1 MKVLFAILCFTI
13 TAAVGQQLTHF
24 AITQQQGLPSNTV
37 YNIFLDSK
45 GFLWVATENGL
56 ARYNGLHFKTYT
68 NSMVRSNAVSGL
80 FEDKAGRIWLHNFFG
95 EILYVENDTLK
106 KLTSWEEYYIEG
118 FPTISAQGEN
128 ILITTPNSFFSY
140 SPTGKTWTNLIE
152 SIPMTDRPRQFNHH
166 LVNGLNHVL
175 ISYANQ
181 EATYIRNLTTQEV
194 YTLPRQHY
202 PLNINVV
209 RLVEWNKQLWLFDP
223 VGKKLFHLTKG
234 QVQDILP
241 TYKEKLTDTGLL
253 DNVGDSLLTFAGSNG
268 LNLLN
273 NKGTYTKL
281 LEGKK
286 VSSVEADREG
296 GLWVGTLNEGLFH
309 FPNLNSSLFTK
320 EENVTYPKL
329 ALDKKNRLIY
339 AGRSDGG
346 IQTMRYDGSAAAWSF
361 TKTNKEIQSLYLDT
375 LANRLLFFSDKLY
388 CYDLAHK
395 KLIMARSITAVKKIE
410 RVKDAYAVATSAGL
424 QLLDAETLATRQ
436 VLTTQRTSAVA
447 YDPLHDQLWIGSQ
460 KGVFLY
466 SFNSH
471 TLHPWSYDKPAYSP
485 GVSDILISQNF
496 IFMGTYTN
504 GLLLVKDG
512 KVEKQFTSLNGL
524 PSSHIT
530 SLSQNEN
537 TIWIGTDNGIAS
549 LELSTFKIKT
559 LDGTKGLGAREVYNL
574 LHTDNTLWVSHT
586 QGLQYFT
593 RPASKNT
600 QKPLLHIEHISSD
613 EQQFIATASKGI
625 ELNPSSQQL
634 TISFDVSNNLRSRGG
649 TRILYRMKELEKD
662 KWNETTLQSP
672 TANYLFLPSGEFTFE
687 AYAINEDGVASE
699 NTILLPINVLTPVW
713 RQLWFMVF
721 LFLVAIGLVTFL
733 LYLRFRQISSRN
745 RMILL
750 QKNQEQ
756 ELRIAQ
762 LTSIRAQ
769 MNPHFIFNT
778 MSLIQGKVLNGLK
791 EDANRNIQNFSL
803 LLRKVLD
810 FSGKEMI
817 TLQDEID
824 ILEKY
829 LSIEKDR
836 FDGSLAYSISL
847 DENLRQ
853 EMIRIPSLLT
863 QPFVENALR
872 HGLMHKEGLKKL
884 SVEFTLV
891 NDCIT
896 ICIDDNGVGRKTSAE
911 FNKTRKHDHT
921 SFAIE
926 AYRKRIDLLNSNRNK
941 KIELT
946 IIDKHLEHGVA
957 TGTTVVIQVPIE
969 L

>member
-1 MKVLFAILCFTI
+1 MKILFVILCFTI
-13 TAAVGQQLTHF
+13 TSTAGQQLTHF

-106 KLTSWEEYYIEG
+106 KLTSWEEYYTEG
-118 FPTISAQGEN
+118 FPTMSAHGEN
-128 ILITTPNSFFSY
+128 ILITTPNSFYSY
-140 SPTGKTWTNLIE
+140 SPTDETWTNLIE
-152 SIPMTDRPRQFNHH
+152 SIPLTERPRQFNHH
-166 LVNGLNHVL
+166 LINDLNHVL

-194 YTLPRQHY
+194 YTLPRQLY

-223 VGKKLFHLTKG
+223 VGKKLFHLKKG
-234 QVQDILP
+234 KVQDILP
-241 TYKEKLTDTGLL
+241 IYKEKLTDTGLL

-268 LNLLN
+268 LTLLN
-273 NKGTYTKL
+273 NKGSHTKL

-309 FPNLNSSLFTK
+309 FPNLTTYLFTK
-320 EENVTYPKL
+320 EETTTYHKL
-329 ALDKKNRLIY
+329 ALDKKNKLIY
-339 AGRSDGG
+339 AGGSDGG
-346 IQTMRYDGSAAAWSF
+346 IQKLRYDGTFMTSSF
-361 TKTNKEIQSLYLDT
+361 TKTNKEIQSLYVDT
-375 LANRLLFFSDKLY
+375 LSNHLLFFSDKLY
-388 CYDLAHK
+388 CYDVTNE
-395 KLIMARSITAVKKIE
+395 KLVNERNITAVKKIE
-410 RVKDAYAVATSAGL
+410 RVNNGYALATSAGL
-424 QLLDAETLATRQ
+424 QLLDGKTLETKQ
-436 VLTTQRTSAVA
+436 VLTALRTSAVA
-447 YDPLHDQLWIGSQ
+447 FDPHHNELWIGSQ
-460 KGVFLY
+460 KGVLIY
-466 SFNSH
+466 SFNTS
-471 TLHPWSYDKPAYSP
+471 TLRPWSYHKPAYSP
-485 GVSDILISQNF
+485 GVSDILISQKS
-496 IFMGTYTN
+496 ILLGTYTN
-504 GLLLVKDG
+504 GLLLLKDG

-530 SLSQNEN
+530 SLSQTEN

-559 LDGTKGLGAREVYNL
+559 LDAAKGLAAREIYDL
-574 LHTDNTLWVSHT
+574 LEVDHTLWVSHT

-593 RPASKNT
+593 KLVTKNS
-600 QKPLLHIEHISSD
+600 QKPILHIEHVSSD
-613 EQQFIATASKGI
+613 KQRIVASSEGI

-634 TISFDVSNNLRSRGG
+634 TISFDVSNNLRSRGA
-649 TRILYRMKELEKD
+649 TRILYRIKELEKD
-662 KWNETTLQSP
+662 RWNETTLQSP
-672 TANYLFLPSGEFTFE
+672 IANYLFLPSGNLTFE
-687 AYAINEDGVASE
+687 AYAINEDGVASKDK
-699 NTILLPINVLTPVW
+699 ILIPITVLTPFW
-713 RQLWFMVF
+713 RQPWFMAL
-721 LFLVAIGLVTFL
+721 LFLLSMGLVSFL
-733 LYLRFRQISSRN
+733 LYNRFRQISSRN

-778 MSLIQGKVLNGLK
+778 MSLIQGKVLNDLK

-853 EMIRIPSLLT
+853 EVIRIPSLLT

-884 SVEFTLV
+884 SIEFSLAD
-891 NDCIT
+891 DCIT
-896 ICIDDNGVGRKTSAE
+896 IRIDDNGVGRKTSAE
-911 FNKTRKHDHT
+911 FNKTRTHDHT

-926 AYRKRIDLLNSNRNK
+926 AYQKRIDLLNSNRNK

-946 IIDKHLEHGVA
+946 IIDKHSEHGAA
-957 TGTTVVIQVPIE
+957 TGTTVVILVPIE